1 MQHLPHNTQFGT
13 KTIKIKHNSLIHLY
27 LHTQI
32 FTKLPIDKLLT
43 SC

>member
-1 MQHLPHNTQFGT
+1 MQHLPHNTQFRT
-13 KTIKIKHNSLIHLY
+13 KIINKKYNSLIHLY